1 MNPPIFEAAA
11 RGVGAACRCAA
22 SVSSTRA
29 LGYRGYSVLLFG
41 MQSISE
47 VDADKWFVPNDPRVV
62 PRRNRPHI
70 ARTKLCFGTVVHSDH
85 YPPRGDVDEMA
96 NLATVGPNSRFN
108 TLRPAPSRLMDHA
121 RDLDTTQVHDLDLAL
136 VK

>member
-70 ARTKLCFGTVVHSDH
+70 AWTKLCFGPVVHADH
-85 YPPRGDVDEMA
+85 YPPRENVDEVA
-96 NLATVGPNSRFN
+96 NLATVGPNSQDEG
-108 TLRPAPSRLMDHA
+108 LCWHI
-121 RDLDTTQVHDLDLAL
+121 
-136 VK
+136 